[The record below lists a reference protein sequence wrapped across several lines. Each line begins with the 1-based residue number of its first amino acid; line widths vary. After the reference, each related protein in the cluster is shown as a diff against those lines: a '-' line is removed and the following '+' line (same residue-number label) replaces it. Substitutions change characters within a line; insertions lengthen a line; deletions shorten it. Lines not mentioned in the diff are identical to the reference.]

1 MTLDMSTQQ
10 GAIEIIR
17 GLSLIDDSDA
27 NVQRL
32 AGKLDENIRQL
43 KVMRP
48 YKTLYRN
55 FENRDK
61 ILSISNAVANL
72 KDKLQQLDPVLK
84 EVLRQEINSNF
95 EINEFNK
102 CGHKM
107 LKYKDEKYSQLIQAL
122 LTPIEKST
130 ESIVARYPEKKI
142 TKENQKFSVLDIIY
156 DSLGD
161 VFREATG
168 KLTRQVKDGT
178 SYGGLHDFM
187 TSVHKL
193 ADIEDSVET
202 AIIGI
207 KKRSK

>member
-1 MTLDMSTQQ
+1 
-10 GAIEIIR
+10 
-17 GLSLIDDSDA
+17 
-27 NVQRL
+27 
-32 AGKLDENIRQL
+32 
-43 KVMRP
+43 
-48 YKTLYRN
+48 
-55 FENRDK
+55 
-61 ILSISNAVANL
+61 
-72 KDKLQQLDPVLK
+72 
-84 EVLRQEINSNF
+84 
-95 EINEFNK
+95 
-102 CGHKM
+102 M